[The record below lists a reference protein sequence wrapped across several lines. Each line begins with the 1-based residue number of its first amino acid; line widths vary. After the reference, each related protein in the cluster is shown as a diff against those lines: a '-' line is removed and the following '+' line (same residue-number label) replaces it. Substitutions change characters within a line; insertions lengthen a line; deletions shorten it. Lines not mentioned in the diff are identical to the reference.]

1 MDIFTLITNDEQ
13 LQTKLLNKF
22 TEEDFYIKDNGDNQ
36 FLLFNKSELNSELS
50 TRNILIVNSFEID
63 ESSDEYEEKEKK
75 FVKSILK
82 EYPYYYI
89 NFDYKIN
96 YTYNLLY
103 DVIDII
109 NSYIIETN
117 QENNILIEDDF
128 SSYLSS
134 FPRFLEKWNKERA
147 FFHQKDYKEEQ
158 ELL

>member
-1 MDIFTLITNDEQ
+1 MDIFTLITNDEK
-13 LQTKLLNKF
+13 LQIKLLNNF
-22 TEEDFYIKDNGDNQ
+22 TEKDFYIKDNGDNQ
-36 FLLFNKSELNSELS
+36 FLLFNKSELNNELS
-50 TRNILIVNSFEID
+50 TRNVLIVSSFEID
-63 ESSDEYEEKEKK
+63 ESSDEYEEKKKK

-82 EYPYYYI
+82 EYLYYYI

-109 NSYIIETN
+109 NSYIIGIN